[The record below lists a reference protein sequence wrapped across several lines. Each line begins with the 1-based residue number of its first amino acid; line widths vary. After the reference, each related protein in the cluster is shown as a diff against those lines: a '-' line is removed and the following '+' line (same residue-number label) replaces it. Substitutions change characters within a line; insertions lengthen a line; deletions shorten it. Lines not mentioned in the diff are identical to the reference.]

1 MSNKGIL
8 VHGGGS
14 PLKSIF
20 IKLDDKYAYFHSN
33 KRLDMTKKKKICI
46 RNIMNAKKKLLQD
59 FNKYW
64 EVKNNTYWEQ
74 KKKVVPQILGIQKKS
89 CCKVFRHVG
98 Q

>member
-1 MSNKGIL
+1 
-8 VHGGGS
+8 
-14 PLKSIF
+14 
-20 IKLDDKYAYFHSN
+20 
-33 KRLDMTKKKKICI
+33 
-46 RNIMNAKKKLLQD
+46 MNAKKKLLQD

>member
-1 MSNKGIL
+1 
-8 VHGGGS
+8 
-14 PLKSIF
+14 
-20 IKLDDKYAYFHSN
+20 
-33 KRLDMTKKKKICI
+33 
-46 RNIMNAKKKLLQD
+46 MNAKKKLLQD

-98 Q
+98 QQKILLTWNKKIYIFCQRKIVEHIGEQKI